1 MPADQ
6 IVAATSQPRP
16 ESNAVA
22 PLWHTVVLLLFL
34 AAFALLSLVLNMRA
48 VHSGAQANHRERG
61 YVVSM
66 AIEWLMVAF
75 IAWGARFGG
84 ASLRTLAGAF
94 APTWSSVLRDLGI
107 AIAYLLV
114 AQVVLGNVTA
124 VTGHF
129 IHSDVNKVLQNMLP
143 HTGLEA
149 AVYLLLALTAGICE
163 EMIFRGYMQH
173 QFTVWTGSAAV
184 GVALQGIL
192 FGIAHAYMGSGM
204 VMVIGVFGCMFGLLT
219 WWRKSLRP
227 GIMAHFLQD
236 AIGGLVLAKFAL
248 K

>member
-1 MPADQ
+1 MPEDKTLT
-6 IVAATSQPRP
+6 AAYEPRP
-16 ESNAVA
+16 ESNAIA
-22 PLWHTVVLLLFL
+22 PVWHTAVLLLFL
-34 AAFALLSLVLNMRA
+34 TAFALLTLHIRA
-48 VHSGAQANHRERG
+48 QNPAAQGNHRVHG
-61 YVVSM
+61 YLLTM
-66 AIEWLMVAF
+66 AFEWLMVAF

-204 VMVIGVFGCMFGLLT
+204 VMVIGVFGCIFGLLT

>member
-34 AAFALLSLVLNMRA
+34 TAFALLTLHIRA
-48 VHSGAQANHRERG
+48 QNPAAQGNHRVHG
-61 YVVSM
+61 YLLTM
-66 AIEWLMVAF
+66 AFEWLMVAF

-94 APTWSSVLRDLGI
+94 TPTGRSVLRDLGI

>member
-129 IHSDVNKVLQNMLP
+129 IHSDVNKVLQNLLP
-143 HTGLEA
+143 HTGLEV
-149 AVYLLLALTAGICE
+149 AVYLFLAMTAGICE
-163 EMIFRGYMQH
+163 EMIFRGYMQR
-173 QFTVWTGSAAV
+173 QFTVWTGSAAA
-184 GVALQGIL
+184 GIALQGIV
-192 FGIAHAYMGSGM
+192 FGIAHSYQGPGM
-204 VMVIGVFGCMFGLLT
+204 VIVIAVYGCLFGTLA

-227 GIMAHFLQD
+227 GMAAHFIQD
-236 AIGGLVLAKFAL
+236 AIGGLALARFISK
-248 K
+248 

>member
-1 MPADQ
+1 MPEDKTLT
-6 IVAATSQPRP
+6 AAYEPRP
-16 ESNAVA
+16 ESNAIA
-22 PLWHTVVLLLFL
+22 PAWHTAVLLLFL
-34 AAFALLSLVLNMRA
+34 TAFALLTLHIRA
-48 VHSGAQANHRERG
+48 QNPAAQGNHRVHG
-61 YVVSM
+61 YLLTM
-66 AIEWLMVAF
+66 AFEWLMVAF

-94 APTWSSVLRDLGI
+94 TPTGRSVLRDLGI

-204 VMVIGVFGCMFGLLT
+204 VMVIGVFGCIFGLLT

>member
-1 MPADQ
+1 MPEDKTLT
-6 IVAATSQPRP
+6 AAYEPRP
-16 ESNAVA
+16 ESNAIA
-22 PLWHTVVLLLFL
+22 PVWHTAVLLLFL
-34 AAFALLSLVLNMRA
+34 TAFALLTLHIRA
-48 VHSGAQANHRERG
+48 QNPAAQGNHRVHG
-61 YVVSM
+61 YLLTM
-66 AIEWLMVAF
+66 AFEWLMVAF

-94 APTWSSVLRDLGI
+94 TPTGRSVLRDLGI

-114 AQVVLGNVTA
+114 AQVVLGIVTA

-204 VMVIGVFGCMFGLLT
+204 VMVIGVFGCIFGLLT